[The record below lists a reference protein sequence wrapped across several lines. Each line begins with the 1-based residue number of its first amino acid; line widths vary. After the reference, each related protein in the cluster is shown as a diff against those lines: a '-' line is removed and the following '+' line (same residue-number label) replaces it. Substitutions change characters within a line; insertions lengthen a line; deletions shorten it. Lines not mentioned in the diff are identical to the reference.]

1 LSVLISPKI
10 NPSVS
15 FFPLSSTQIKD
26 ERLLK
31 TLHEK
36 AENYLKAI
44 NQVLSLYTEFEL
56 VKTKKYVHNSEDT
69 FMSVSSLRDAPT
81 SFRDLR
87 TASFKQSEKLLPKI
101 TMYVVG

>member
-10 NPSVS
+10 NPSVP
-15 FFPLSSTQIKD
+15 FFPLSSTQIKE
-26 ERLLK
+26 ERLLVS
-31 TLHEK
+31 LREK
-36 AENYLKAI
+36 AVNYLKAI
-44 NQVLSLYTEFEL
+44 NQVLFQYTEFEL

-69 FMSVSSLRDAPT
+69 FIAVSSLRDAPT
-81 SFRDLR
+81 SFTDLR